1 MSSCI
6 VVLYTTV
13 LCVLALQTTAR
24 PHAGASRSATG
35 TSSPC
40 AGPKP
45 CATYGRQAVDAGFAV
60 LRPCATYGQQAF
72 YARSAGLKPCVTY
85 SGARDRAFRQHSE
98 RSAADLLAEADRLYA
113 ARQQLDA
120 ARRAADLYAA
130 ALARDPDN
138 FDAAWKLARAGYW
151 LGGHVAGD
159 AIRAECERGMAGA
172 RAAIRLAPQRPEG
185 HFWLAANMGRLAESQ
200 GLRAGLRYR
209 RPIREAL
216 EQVLAIDAGFQQGSA
231 DRALGRWYFRV
242 PRLFGGSR
250 RKAEAHLRQALT
262 YNPHST
268 ATHFFLA
275 ELYLAED
282 RHAEA
287 RAALQ
292 AVLEAPVDPAWVPE
306 DREFKARA
314 RGMLSRLAN

>member
-1 MSSCI
+1 MGTVRCCS
-6 VVLYTTV
+6 VVQ
-13 LCVLALQTTAR
+13 AA
-24 PHAGASRSATG
+24 ASR
-35 TSSPC
+35 
-40 AGPKP
+40 
-45 CATYGRQAVDAGFAV
+45 
-60 LRPCATYGQQAF
+60 
-72 YARSAGLKPCVTY
+72 
-85 SGARDRAFRQHSE
+85 RDSE
-98 RSAADLLAEADRLYA
+98 RSAAELLAEADRLYS
-113 ARQQLDA
+113 ARERLDA

-130 ALARDPDN
+130 AFERDPQN
-138 FDAAWKLARAGYW
+138 FEAAWKLARAGYW
-151 LGGHVAGD
+151 LGGHVAAD

-172 RAAIRLAPQRPEG
+172 RAALRLAPERPEG

-216 EQVLAIDAGFQQGSA
+216 EQVLAIDAAFQQGSA

-250 RKAEAHLRQALT
+250 RKAEAHLRKALT

-282 RHAEA
+282 RHADA

-292 AVLEAPVDPAWVPE
+292 AVLDAPLDPAWAPE
-306 DREFKARA
+306 DREFKTRA
-314 RGMLSRLAN
+314 RGVVARLKLKMENGK

>member
-1 MSSCI
+1 M
-6 VVLYTTV
+6 
-13 LCVLALQTTAR
+13 
-24 PHAGASRSATG
+24 
-35 TSSPC
+35 
-40 AGPKP
+40 KP
-45 CATYGRQAVDAGFAV
+45 CAA
-60 LRPCATYGQQAF
+60 
-72 YARSAGLKPCVTY
+72 Y
-85 SGARDRAFRQHSE
+85 SRTQGSTPRHDGDRLLPE
-98 RSAADLLAEADRLYA
+98 LLAEADGLYA
-113 ARQQLDA
+113 SRTRLAD
-120 ARRAADLYAA
+120 ARRAADLYASV
-130 ALARDPDN
+130 LARDPAN

-151 LGGHVAGD
+151 LSGHVAEE

-172 RAAIRLAPQRPEG
+172 RAAIRLAPRRPEG

-209 RPIREAL
+209 KPVREAL
-216 EQVLAIDAGFQQGSA
+216 EKVLAIDAAFQQGSA

-275 ELYLAED
+275 ELYLAEHRD
-282 RHAEA
+282 AEA

-292 AVLEAPVDPAWVPE
+292 AVLDAPLDPAWEPE
-306 DREFKARA
+306 DREFKHQA
-314 RGMLSRLAN
+314 RGLVSRLKLKTKTEN

>member
-1 MSSCI
+1 MSC
-6 VVLYTTV
+6 
-13 LCVLALQTTAR
+13 
-24 PHAGASRSATG
+24 AGLK
-35 TSSPC
+35 PC
-40 AGPKP
+40 ATTYERQAFAAACAGLKP
-45 CATYGRQAVDAGFAV
+45 CATYRRQAVEAGFAG
-60 LRPCATYGQQAF
+60 LRPCATDSRVQ
-72 YARSAGLKPCVTY
+72 GLERNLLRQVQ
-85 SGARDRAFRQHSE
+85 GAASRQDSE
-98 RSAADLLAEADRLYA
+98 RSAADLLAEADRRYA

-130 ALARDPDN
+130 ALARDPEN
-138 FDAAWKLARAGYW
+138 FEAAWKLARAGYW
-151 LGGHVAGD
+151 LGGHVAGE

-209 RPIREAL
+209 GPIREAL

-306 DREFKARA
+306 DREFKERA
-314 RGMLSRLAN
+314 RGLVVRLQSENKN

>member
-1 MSSCI
+1 
-6 VVLYTTV
+6 VVRRSV
-13 LCVLALQTTAR
+13 
-24 PHAGASRSATG
+24 SRRR
-35 TSSPC
+35 
-40 AGPKP
+40 KP
-45 CATYGRQAVDAGFAV
+45 CATYARTEGAASRQG
-60 LRPCATYGQQAF
+60 
-72 YARSAGLKPCVTY
+72 
-85 SGARDRAFRQHSE
+85 SE
-98 RSAADLLAEADRLYA
+98 RSAADLLAEADRLYS
-113 ARQQLDA
+113 AREQHDA

-130 ALARDPDN
+130 ALERDPQS
-138 FDAAWKLARAGYW
+138 FEAAWKLARAGYW
-151 LGGHVAGD
+151 LGGHVAAE
-159 AIRAECERGMAGA
+159 AIRAECERGMAAA

-216 EQVLAIDAGFQQGSA
+216 EQVLAIDAAFQQGSA

-242 PRLFGGSR
+242 PRLFGGNR
-250 RKAEAHLRQALT
+250 RKAETHLKRALT
-262 YNPHST
+262 YNPRST

-282 RHAEA
+282 RHADA

-292 AVLEAPVDPAWVPE
+292 AVLDAPLDPAWEPE

-314 RGMLSRLAN
+314 RGVVVRLQTENKN